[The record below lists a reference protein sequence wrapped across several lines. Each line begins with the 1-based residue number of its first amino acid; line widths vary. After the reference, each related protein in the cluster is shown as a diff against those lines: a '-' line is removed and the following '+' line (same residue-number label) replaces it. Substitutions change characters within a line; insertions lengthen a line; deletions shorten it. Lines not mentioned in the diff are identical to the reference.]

1 MAESA
6 KKTFILSP
14 SQNLDDR
21 DEIPLFRKKSL
32 NSKKTYLSLSLALT
46 LSHFLT
52 FSHLS
57 LTLTHFNLK
66 KGGKGEL
73 FNVSLRSLSIR
84 KATFS
89 SLLRQASTKI
99 WIGFSRFTFFASRKT
114 FLSCHF
120 SFEWLIVLS
129 LQQESDKHWF
139 LLVYILCGAID
150 VEIFVAFQARKNRWR
165 KNVGCAF
172 SRISRRQG
180 RTNWWCKRGRNL
192 KLCKFFFEFPS
203 RSRGWKRK
211 RLRIPN
217 FKASFPPAVLI

>member
-14 SQNLDDR
+14 SQNLDDL

-52 FSHLS
+52 PLSNSLS
-57 LTLTHFNLK
+57 LQFE

-89 SLLRQASTKI
+89 SLLRQTSTKI
-99 WIGFSRFTFFASRKT
+99 
-114 FLSCHF
+114 
-120 SFEWLIVLS
+120 
-129 LQQESDKHWF
+129 
-139 LLVYILCGAID
+139 
-150 VEIFVAFQARKNRWR
+150 
-165 KNVGCAF
+165 
-172 SRISRRQG
+172 
-180 RTNWWCKRGRNL
+180 
-192 KLCKFFFEFPS
+192 
-203 RSRGWKRK
+203 
-211 RLRIPN
+211 
-217 FKASFPPAVLI
+217 